1 MIVRVI
7 NPTVTAQWNDETQS
21 TYEEAAH
28 PGTEISVVSLD
39 WGTASIESY
48 RDESLAVPDIL
59 NKVVQAEQEGMD
71 AVIIDCMSDPGLYPA
86 RELVRI
92 PVVGPAEASMH
103 LGAILGH
110 RFSVLTVFDSD
121 IPAVE
126 DLANRYGL
134 ATKLASV
141 RAFNIPVLEL
151 HEDLGATIQSLAEL
165 SDTTLKA
172 DGAHVLILGCT
183 GLAGLAP
190 RIQEILAERGWVI
203 PVLDPPSVAVNLAE
217 SLVNMSLIQSKRSY
231 DYPPSKKVIWPV
243 EAAIA

>member
-1 MIVRVI
+1 MIIRVI
-7 NPTVTAQWNDETQS
+7 NPTITARWDEETQA
-21 TYEEAAH
+21 TYTNAAQS
-28 PGTEISVVSLD
+28 GTEIRVVSLA
-39 WGTASIESY
+39 WGTASIESF
-48 RDESLAVPDIL
+48 RDEALVVPDIL
-59 NKVVQAEQEGMD
+59 DKVVQSEREGMD

-92 PVVGPAEASMH
+92 PVVGPCEASMH
-103 LGAILGH
+103 MGAILGH

-126 DLANRYGL
+126 DLATRYGL

-151 HEDLGATIQSLAEL
+151 HNNLDSTVQTLVDLSNTI
-165 SDTTLKA
+165 LKE
-172 DGAHVLILGCT
+172 DGAHVLIPGCT

-190 RIQEILAERGWVI
+190 RIQAKLAEHGWDV

-217 SLVNMSLIQSKRSY
+217 SMVHMSLTQSKRTY
-231 DYPPSKKVIWPV
+231 EYPPSKKVVWPV
-243 EAAIA
+243 EAAIT